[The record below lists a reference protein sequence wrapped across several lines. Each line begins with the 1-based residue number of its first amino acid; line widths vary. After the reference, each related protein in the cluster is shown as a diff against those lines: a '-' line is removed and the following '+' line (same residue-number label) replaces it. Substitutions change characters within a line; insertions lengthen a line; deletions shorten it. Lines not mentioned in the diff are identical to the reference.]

1 MYSTIEYSKLNSI
14 NPNKANTIEF
24 MNKNNSESLSSDTE
38 TFSDSENTNLQEN
51 LGFIRKIAR
60 RITRRRYRRR
70 RYRRRRYRR
79 RRYRRRRYRRRRYRR
94 RRYRRRRYRRRRYR
108 RRRYRRRRY
117 RRRRYRRRRYRRRR
131 RRRRRRSRSRTYNTR
146 YKKYRYKGKR
156 YGKVTVSRNYGKNY
170 RYNGNKYK
178 KNKRLIKIKNRPIQ
192 NYSYSRDRKSSN
204 KLSNKANSLFK
215 KDIDLT
221 KTKIDRD
228 YSLKTS
234 KTRVKKSFYVGAAL
248 AIAAIIILISLK
260 LIFRKK

>member
-60 RITRRRYRRR
+60 RIT
-70 RYRRRRYRR
+70 
-79 RRYRRRRYRRRRYRR
+79 RRRYRRRRYRR